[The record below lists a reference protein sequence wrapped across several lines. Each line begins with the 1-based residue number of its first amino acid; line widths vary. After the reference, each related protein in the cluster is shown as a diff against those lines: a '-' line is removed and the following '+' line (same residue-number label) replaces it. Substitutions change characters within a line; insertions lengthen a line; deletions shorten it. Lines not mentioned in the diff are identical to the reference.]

1 MAYSLPSFNAAV
13 ASASTSGLPLQRL
26 QAGIDFGD
34 VKSTI
39 GTQAM
44 LQVPFTQF
52 AMEAAMAREGLGQL
66 AANFRQKRDLD
77 YAMEIAEMRREDA
90 KKARL
95 MSMLNS
101 SNKSGSGS
109 GMFEPL
115 ELLNQYRS
123 KVTAQ
128 DRYDEREAGVL
139 DPMATLGAQLN
150 NIPLGG
156 QPQQPAQTSVA
167 PATTSKVEAT
177 PQAKALDTR
186 GARAILDSFLK

>member
-39 GTQAM
+39 GTQTM
-44 LQVPFTQF
+44 VQVPFTQF

-139 DPMATLGAQLN
+139 DPMA

>member
-77 YAMEIAEMRREDA
+77 YAMDIAEMRREDA

>member
-13 ASASTSGLPLQRL
+13 ASANTSGLPLQRL

-39 GTQAM
+39 GAQTMA
-44 LQVPFTQF
+44 QVPFTQF
-52 AMEAAMAREGLGQL
+52 AMEAAMAREGLGQF

-77 YAMEIAEMRREDA
+77 YAMKIAEMRREDA

-101 SNKSGSGS
+101 SNQSGSGS

-115 ELLNQYRS
+115 DLLNQYRS

-156 QPQQPAQTSVA
+156 QSKQTAQTSVA

>member
-39 GTQAM
+39 GTQTM
-44 LQVPFTQF
+44 VQVPFTQF

-77 YAMEIAEMRREDA
+77 YAMDIAEMRREDA

>member
-13 ASASTSGLPLQRL
+13 ASANTSGVPLQRL

-52 AMEAAMAREGLGQL
+52 AMEAAMARDGLKQL

-77 YAMEIAEMRREDA
+77 YAMDIAEMRREDA

-101 SNKSGSGS
+101 SNQSGSGS

-115 ELLNQYRS
+115 DLLNQYRS

-128 DRYDEREAGVL
+128 DRYDATEAGVL

-156 QPQQPAQTSVA
+156 QSQQTAQTSVA